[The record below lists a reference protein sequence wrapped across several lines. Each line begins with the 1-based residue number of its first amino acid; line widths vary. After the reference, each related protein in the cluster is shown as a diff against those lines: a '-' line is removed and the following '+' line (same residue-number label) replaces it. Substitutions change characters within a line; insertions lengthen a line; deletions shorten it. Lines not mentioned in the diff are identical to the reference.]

1 MSYRYSSV
9 IVNRPK
15 VEIEKGKTMVSKF
28 SYFLGVTIF
37 LSLIGASSSMGATLV
52 APLVVNKIRPN
63 YTTLAKSKMNL
74 QAIKAKRSAHK
85 VIKIQTQK

>member
-1 MSYRYSSV
+1 
-9 IVNRPK
+9 
-15 VEIEKGKTMVSKF
+15 
-28 SYFLGVTIF
+28 
-37 LSLIGASSSMGATLV
+37 MGATLV